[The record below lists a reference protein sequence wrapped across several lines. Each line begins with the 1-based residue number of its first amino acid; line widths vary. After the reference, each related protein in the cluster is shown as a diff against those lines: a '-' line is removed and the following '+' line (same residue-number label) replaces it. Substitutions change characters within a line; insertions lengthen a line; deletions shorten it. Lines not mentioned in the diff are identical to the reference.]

1 MDSKKKELLKQLA
14 QIGDVILVQEDGKR
28 IKLND
33 DAEISLASQLDA
45 VLYFMQRMD
54 EDMLNLILE
63 DCYTYQDYDKRTFLK
78 KLSNAFDEFQRK
90 GDTYLNV
97 FEGKCNSAA
106 CSNLNCKG
114 FSFVGNKT
122 NQYMD
127 LIIQTKESKVSDIYE
142 CYDFQNEN
150 DTVLKKDKIIIEG
163 LNLPF

>member
-1 MDSKKKELLKQLA
+1 
-14 QIGDVILVQEDGKR
+14 
-28 IKLND
+28 
-33 DAEISLASQLDA
+33 
-45 VLYFMQRMD
+45 MQRMD
-54 EDMLNLILE
+54 EDMLKLILE

-122 NQYMD
+122 NHYMD

-150 DTVLKKDKIIIEG
+150 KY
-163 LNLPF
+163 LNMNSLFYCSK

>member
-14 QIGDVILVQEDGKR
+14 QMGDVILVQENGKR

-33 DAEISLASQLDA
+33 NAEISLASQLDA

-150 DTVLKKDKIIIEG
+150 DTILKKDKIIIEG

>member
-1 MDSKKKELLKQLA
+1 MNAEQKELLKKLA
-14 QIGDVILVQEDGKR
+14 ELGDVILVQDDGRR

-54 EDMLNLILE
+54 EDMLKLILE
-63 DCYTYQDYDKRTFLK
+63 DCYTYQDYDKITFLK
-78 KLSNAFDEFQRK
+78 KLSNAFDEFQKK

-106 CSNLNCKG
+106 CSNLNCIG

-122 NQYMD
+122 NHYMD

-150 DTVLKKDKIIIEG
+150 DNILKKDKIIIDG